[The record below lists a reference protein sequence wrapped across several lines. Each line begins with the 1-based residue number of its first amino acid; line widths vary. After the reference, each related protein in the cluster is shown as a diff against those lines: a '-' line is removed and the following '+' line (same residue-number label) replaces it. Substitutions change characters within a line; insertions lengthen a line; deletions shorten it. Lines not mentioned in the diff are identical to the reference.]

1 MTTKD
6 IVYLSLLALSAIV
19 FYWAGFYGGFNTTLK
34 ILQAREN
41 ETANESDLEV
51 AAPVE
56 PLLPITAQEDS
67 TPCRRQ
73 NTVSVG
79 SHGLPKQKNFFG
91 RN

>member
-34 ILQAREN
+34 ILQAKEN
-41 ETANESDLEV
+41 EAANESDLEV
-51 AAPVE
+51 TNPVE
-56 PLLPITAQEDS
+56 PLLPITAQEDAG
-67 TPCRRQ
+67 PCRRQ
-73 NTVSVG
+73 NTVTVG
-79 SHGLPKQKNFFG
+79 SNVLPKQKNYFG